1 MIFVHAFFFVY
12 QLFIYTLI
20 INYLSYEERN
30 LCLPMFVAPWFV
42 FR

>member
-1 MIFVHAFFFVY
+1 MMFVYVFFLVY

-30 LCLPMFVAPWFV
+30 
-42 FR
+42 